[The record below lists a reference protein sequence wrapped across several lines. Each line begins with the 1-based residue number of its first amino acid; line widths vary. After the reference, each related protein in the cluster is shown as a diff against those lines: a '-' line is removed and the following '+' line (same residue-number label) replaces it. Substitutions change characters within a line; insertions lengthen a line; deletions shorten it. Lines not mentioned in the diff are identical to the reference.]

1 MPISS
6 RDLRPLQA
14 IKICQRQH
22 LHREREEQQQRRL
35 QRQAQQSQLPQQQ
48 QRQQQ
53 TQQQQLEEIPPEEI
67 PAENIAPCLYV
78 ATDLFAAE
86 CVQRLGLHPRSRE
99 WIETYIRLRRIVEER
114 DELYEGGQRSRRT
127 EGRWRQITELALQQ
141 HRNQQRRRRQVLW
154 CLCD

>member
-1 MPISS
+1 MAKED
-6 RDLRPLQA
+6 RDV
-14 IKICQRQH
+14 
-22 LHREREEQQQRRL
+22 EQQQRRL
-35 QRQAQQSQLPQQQ
+35 QRQVQQSQLPQQQ

-86 CVQRLGLHPRSRE
+86 CVQRLESHPRARE

-114 DELYEGGQRSRRT
+114 DELYEWGTEIEENRR
-127 EGRWRQITELALQQ
+127 AMAAD
-141 HRNQQRRRRQVLW
+141 N
-154 CLCD
+154 